1 MKTKRIGA
9 IVLCTA
15 MAMTSLVGCKKEKV
29 ANDENTLEIYAK
41 ESGYGVEWLYKVAE
55 EFKKEYPEYN
65 VVIETEKAVDRAA
78 DMLTAGPEIT
88 TADLLFVSKLTELI
102 HSGKNGLKGY
112 DNVAEN
118 LTEMYN
124 TTVPGE
130 DVKLKDKANKDIM
143 DMTAIEVETSE
154 GVWEDQWY
162 TFAYESGLT
171 GIVYNKTMFEE
182 KGVAV
187 PRTTEELYDVCD
199 DLKTNTFAPL
209 IGSFSVSYLN
219 TIASIWWA
227 QYEGKAEFERFWNP
241 TSLSD
246 YETIHQKGRLYSFQ
260 IQNQLYKKDFKRLH
274 KDTLDLN
281 YSESQ
286 ARFITREAAM
296 LFCGGW
302 FENEMKPIIEEN
314 QAKGNNDEYSMM
326 KTPVNSAIVDKLSF
340 WDSTQNYSEI
350 FQEARSSTPNQAKL
364 QIIKDA
370 DAKLLQII
378 DYVDGV
384 TTEKPSFASDTD
396 IAIVREARNLTCSYG
411 SNSQGIIPVY
421 ATAKEAAK
429 KFLLFL
435 ATDKMQKVVAQNC
448 SGAVMPYGY
457 DPTQD
462 SEVQL
467 SSFALD
473 VQKIMNDSTLFQH
486 YSSSKGEWLI
496 GLTASRINRQRFAVE
511 GVDYVTPEHVWEDSL
526 IDYSEYQRLLT
537 TAKII

>member
-1 MKTKRIGA
+1 MKAKRMGA
-9 IVLCTA
+9 IVLCAT
-15 MAMTSLVGCKKEKV
+15 MAMTGFVGCKKDDV

-41 ESGYGVEWLYKVAE
+41 ESGYGVQWLHKVAE
-55 EFKKEYPEYN
+55 EFEKEYPEYT
-65 VVIETEKAVDRAA
+65 VVIETEKGVDRAA
-78 DMLTAGPEIT
+78 DMLTAGPDIT

-130 DVKLKDKANKDIM
+130 NVKLKDKANKDIM
-143 DMTAIEVETSE
+143 GMTAIEVETSE

-162 TFAYESGLT
+162 TFAYESGLA

-182 KGVAV
+182 KGVEV

-199 DLKTNTFAPL
+199 ALKTGISPM

-219 TIASIWWA
+219 SIASIWWA

-241 TSLSD
+241 TSLDD
-246 YETIHQKGRLYSFQ
+246 YDTIDQKGRLYSFQ
-260 IQNQLYKKDFKRLH
+260 IQNQIYKPDYHRLH
-274 KDTLDLN
+274 GDALDLN

-286 ARFITREAAM
+286 AKFITREAAM
-296 LFCGGW
+296 LFCGDW
-302 FENEMKPIIEEN
+302 FENEMKPIIEEY
-314 QAKGNNDEYSMM
+314 QSKGNNDQYSMM

-340 WDSTQNYSEI
+340 WDDEQDYSEI
-350 FQEARSSTPNQAKL
+350 FQAARSTAPDQAKL

-378 DYVDGV
+378 DYIDGV
-384 TTEKPSFASDTD
+384 TTEKPDFATDPD
-396 IAIVREARNLTCSYG
+396 IAIVREARNLTCAYG
-411 SNSQGIIPVY
+411 AGSQGVIPAY

-435 ATDKMQKVVAQNC
+435 ATDKMQRVVAQNC

-457 DPTQD
+457 DPIQD
-462 SEVQL
+462 DEVQL
-467 SSFALD
+467 SSFATD
-473 VQKIMNDSTLFQH
+473 VQAIMNEATLFEH
-486 YSSSKGEWLI
+486 YSNSKGEWLI
-496 GLTASRINRQRFAVE
+496 GLTTSRINRQRFASA
-511 GVDYVTPEHVWEDSL
+511 GNDYVTPEAVWEDAR
-526 IDYSEYQRLLT
+526 IDYDEYRSLLS

>member
-1 MKTKRIGA
+1 MKTKKVGA
-9 IVLCTA
+9 LVLCVA
-15 MAMTSLVGCKKEKV
+15 MAITGLGGCNKKKV

-41 ESGYGVEWLYKVAE
+41 ESGYGVEWLHQVAE
-55 EFKKEYPEYN
+55 EFKKEYPEYT
-65 VVIETEKAVDRAA
+65 VVIETEKAVDRAK
-78 DMLTAGPEIT
+78 DMITAGPEHT

-112 DNVAEN
+112 DNAVEN

-130 DVKLKDKANKDIM
+130 NVKLKDKANKDIM
-143 DMTAIEVETSE
+143 QMTAVEVETSE

-182 KGVAV
+182 KRVDV
-187 PRTTEELYDVCD
+187 PRTTEELYEVCD
-199 DLKTNTFAPL
+199 ELKTDTFAPL

-246 YETIHQKGRLYSFQ
+246 YETIHQKGRLYTFQ
-260 IQNQLYKKDFKRLH
+260 IQNQLYKKEFKRLH

-286 ARFITREAAM
+286 AKFITRESAM

-302 FENEMKPIIEEN
+302 FENEMKPIIEEY
-314 QAKGNNDEYSMM
+314 QAKGNKDEYSMM
-326 KTPVNSAIVDKLSF
+326 KTPVNSAIADKLSF
-340 WDSTQNYSEI
+340 WNKEQSYSDI
-350 FQEARSSTPNQAKL
+350 FQSARSSTPNQTSL
-364 QIIKDA
+364 QIIKEA

-378 DYVDGV
+378 DYVDGIS
-384 TTEKPSFASDTD
+384 TEKPAFATDAD

-411 SNSQGIIPVY
+411 SNSQGVIPVY

-435 ATDKMQKVVAQNC
+435 ATDRMQRVVAQNC

-457 DPTQD
+457 DPIQD

-467 SSFALD
+467 SSFATAA
-473 VQKIMNDSTLFQH
+473 QKILNESTLFQH
-486 YSSSKGEWLI
+486 SATSKGEWLI
-496 GLTASRINRQRFAVE
+496 GLTASRINRTRFAADS
-511 GVDYVTPEHVWEDSL
+511 VDYVTPEHVWEDAL
-526 IDYSEYQRLLT
+526 IDYSEYQRLLS

>member
-1 MKTKRIGA
+1 MKAKKVSA
-9 IVLCTA
+9 LALCVA
-15 MAMTSLVGCKKEKV
+15 MAITGFSGCNKKKI
-29 ANDENTLEIYAK
+29 ANDEFTLEIYAK
-41 ESGYGVEWLYKVAE
+41 ESGYGIQWLHKVAE

-65 VVIETEKAVDRAA
+65 VEIESEKAVDRAA
-78 DMLTAGPEIT
+78 DMLTAGPEHT

-130 DVKLKDKANKDIM
+130 NVKLKDKANKDIM
-143 DMTAIEVETSE
+143 KMTAIEVETEE

-171 GIVYNKTMFEE
+171 GIVYNKTMFDE
-182 KGVAV
+182 KNVDV
-187 PRTTEELYDVCD
+187 PRTTEELYEVCD
-199 DLKTNTFAPL
+199 ALKTDTFAPL

-241 TSLSD
+241 TSLND
-246 YETIHQKGRLYSFQ
+246 YETIYQKGRLYSFQ

-302 FENEMKPIIEEN
+302 FENEMKPIIEEY
-314 QAKGNNDEYSMM
+314 QATGKKDEYSMM

-340 WDSTQNYSEI
+340 WEKEQDYSTI
-350 FQEARSSTPNQAKL
+350 FQAARGDTPDQASLK
-364 QIIKDA
+364 IIKDA

-384 TTEKPSFASDTD
+384 STEKPNFATDAD
-396 IAIVREARNLTCSYG
+396 IAIIREARNLTCSYG
-411 SNSQGIIPVY
+411 SNSQGVIPVY

-435 ATDKMQKVVAQNC
+435 ATDRMQRVVAQNC

-457 DPTQD
+457 DPILD

-467 SSFALD
+467 SSFATD
-473 VQKIMNDSTLFQH
+473 VQKIMNESTLFQH
-486 YSSSKGEWLI
+486 SASSKGEWLI
-496 GLTASRINRQRFAVE
+496 GLTASRINRTHFAGE
-511 GVDYVTPEHVWEDSL
+511 GTDYVTPEHVWEDAL
-526 IDYSEYQRLLT
+526 IDYSEYQRLLS